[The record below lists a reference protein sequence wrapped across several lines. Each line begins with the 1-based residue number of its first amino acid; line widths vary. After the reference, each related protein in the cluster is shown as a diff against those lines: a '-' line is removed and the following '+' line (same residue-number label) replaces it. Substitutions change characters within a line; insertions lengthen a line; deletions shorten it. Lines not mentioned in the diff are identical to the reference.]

1 MKQIDDGW
9 ETEKSGYGVYNESQT
24 IELANRLLGVQNI
37 DRGEV
42 MAIHATIKIMNTG
55 NTNHRHNNE

>member
-1 MKQIDDGW
+1 MKQIDDRW
-9 ETEKSGYGVYNESQT
+9 ETKKLGYGVYNESQT
-24 IELANRLLGVQNI
+24 IELANRRLGVQNI

-55 NTNHRHNNE
+55 NTDHRHNNE